1 MKFTS
6 SSPTRR
12 FGVLAAAAAMSL
24 SLVAVAPAAAAIPT
38 GPSDNTFYAPAQG
51 KYWSGKPG
59 DVVWKRAAQP
69 ATTLSNASQ
78 SITVVYKSKSLA
90 NKMIPVSGTVWL
102 PKGTAPAGGWPIISW
117 GHGTTGSAD
126 ICAPSRITDTVS
138 GSYTS
143 YVFPSINTWLGKGYA
158 VAMSDYEGLGTPG
171 QHPWLIGPSEGRG
184 MIDIVKAA
192 RKLSPSVSKNW
203 VSTGHSQ
210 GGHASLFAASLAKSW
225 GTGLNLK
232 GVMPYAPANNM
243 KATVL
248 FAAGAIPGPSS
259 LSGLG
264 ALLVRSLKDANPT
277 IDLATVMN
285 TGPYSKLPEIEKRCL
300 GELGSTDYFGQYSPQ
315 QLLKGWNTSAKDW
328 RDNPQWGR
336 LVAALDGSK
345 INPTVTVP
353 TGIKIQMFQGGADS
367 TVPAFTT
374 NALLT
379 QLRGKNTGSGQVNLT
394 GYPSADHGGVV
405 AAALEDANAFLLSS
419 FGR

>member
-38 GPSDNTFYAPAQG
+38 GPSGNTFYAPAAS
-51 KYWSGKPG
+51 KYKTGKPG

-138 GSYTS
+138 GSYSS
-143 YVFPSINTWLGKGYA
+143 YVFPSVNTWLGKGYA

-171 QHPWLIGPSEGRG
+171 PHPWLIGPSEGRG

-192 RKLSPSVSKNW
+192 RKLSSKVSKNW
-203 VSTGHSQ
+203 VSAGHSQ
-210 GGHASLFAASLAKSW
+210 GGHAALFAASLAKTW
-225 GTGLNLK
+225 GTGLSLK

-243 KATVL
+243 KTTVL
-248 FAAGAIPGPSS
+248 FAAGAASGPSG

-264 ALLVRSLKDANPT
+264 SLLVRSLAVANPN
-277 IDLATVMN
+277 IDLSTAMN
-285 TGPYSKLPEIEKRCL
+285 PGPYSMLGQIETKCL
-300 GELGSTDYFGQYSPQ
+300 ADLGAPTAFGQYSPQ
-315 QLLKGWNTSAKDW
+315 QLLKGWNAEKKDW
-328 RDNPQWGR
+328 RDNPQWGQ
-336 LVAALDGSK
+336 LVAALDSSK
-345 INPTVTVP
+345 IDSNVKVP
-353 TGIKIQMFQGGADS
+353 TGVKIQLFQGALDG

-374 NALLT
+374 NSLFGSLK
-379 QLRGKNTGSGQVNLT
+379 LKNTGAGQVSLT
-394 GYPSADHGGVV
+394 SYPSADHGGVV
-405 AAALEDANAFLLSS
+405 AAGLPDANAFLLSS
-419 FGR
+419 FGK